1 MDIRILLALQQFRE
15 GSGGF
20 LLKFLEK
27 MTFLGD
33 SSTVLIVMAVVYWCI
48 SKDMGTYLMMGWSGN
63 RLLNGMLKVTACVYR
78 PWIRDVRIIP
88 NAGSLASATGYSF
101 PSGHSTNAAAVY
113 GGCLVRTDIP
123 RASRIVFAL
132 TTALVAFSR
141 IYLGVHT
148 PQDILIGVSL
158 GLLVM
163 VLTYLLMQWI
173 AAHPR
178 EDVYVAAVG
187 LILALLVTTYA
198 AVKPYPA
205 DYDAQGKLIVDGMKM
220 AGDTFKTTGRCIGF
234 LIGWILE
241 RRFVRFTT
249 RISPSR
255 RLTRFTVGLFT
266 HYAVSLILMPLITG
280 GIPGTAGTLISY
292 FFQTFYI
299 VFLFPLLMK
308 TAEGI

>member
-1 MDIRILLALQQFRE
+1 MDMRILLALQQFRE

-20 LLKFLEK
+20 LLRFLEK
-27 MTFLGD
+27 MTFLGE
-33 SSTVLIVMAVVYWCI
+33 SSTALIVMAVVYWCI

-63 RLLNGMLKVTACVYR
+63 RLLNGTMKVTACIYR
-78 PWIRDVRIIP
+78 PWIRDARIIP
-88 NAGSLASATGYSF
+88 NAGSVASATGYSF
-101 PSGHSTNAAAVY
+101 PSGHSTNGAAVY
-113 GGCLVRTDIP
+113 GGWLVRTDIP

-173 AAHPR
+173 AVHPR
-178 EDVYVAAVG
+178 EDVFVAAIG
-187 LILALLVTTYA
+187 LIIVLLVTTYA

-205 DYDAQGKLIVDGMKM
+205 DYDAQGRLIVDGAKM
-220 AGDTFKTTGRCIGF
+220 AADTFKTTGRCIGF
-234 LIGWILE
+234 LTGWILE
-241 RRFVRFTT
+241 RRFVGFTT
-249 RISPSR
+249 RISPSC
-255 RLTRFTVGLFT
+255 RLTRFAVGLFT
-266 HYAVSLILMPLITG
+266 YYAVSLILVPLIAA
-280 GIPGTAGTLISY
+280 GISGIAGSLISC

-299 VFLFPLLMK
+299 LFLFPLLIK